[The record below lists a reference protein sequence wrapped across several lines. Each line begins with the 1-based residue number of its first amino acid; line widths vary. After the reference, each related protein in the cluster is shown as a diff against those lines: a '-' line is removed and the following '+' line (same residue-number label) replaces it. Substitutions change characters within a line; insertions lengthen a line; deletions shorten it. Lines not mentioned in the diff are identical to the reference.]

1 MKNLFKRLPTFSADY
16 SGVCNAIQHMRCLII
31 LHGQGGCIGGVSTCD
46 DFEKEKNESHCKRKE
61 NKKIYFFTPTYMN
74 WSTKNY
80 HFYKLKS
87 SEKRASF
94 LRVFFRSFFRFLC
107 EEDD

>member
-46 DFEKEKNESHCKRKE
+46 DFEKEKNENQQLQMKIVKLEAEMKNH
-61 NKKIYFFTPTYMN
+61 KK
-74 WSTKNY
+74 
-80 HFYKLKS
+80 
-87 SEKRASF
+87 
-94 LRVFFRSFFRFLC
+94 
-107 EEDD
+107 

>member
-46 DFEKEKNESHCKRKE
+46 DFEKEKNENINGYIEIE
-61 NKKIYFFTPTYMN
+61 NEVFKITSFQDMENLLTR
-74 WSTKNY
+74 
-80 HFYKLKS
+80 YKQPAK
-87 SEKRASF
+87 
-94 LRVFFRSFFRFLC
+94 
-107 EEDD
+107 